1 MLTNIPT
8 ELLRTF
14 LAIAE
19 TGSFSQ
25 AAEQVHRT
33 QSAISMQVKK
43 LEDLLGKIL
52 LNRERKISTLTADGQ
67 ILANYARRI
76 LQLNEEVVSLLKQ
89 PELSGWVQIGL
100 PDDFAPRFLPEILAR
115 FSRTHPR
122 VQVKVIC
129 ESSIDLL
136 KKIKQGDIDLA
147 ITTTLEP
154 DLEDALLLRN
164 EPTFWAYS
172 PQYLAY
178 EQQPL
183 PLALFSDTCSWRRW
197 ATNALDNLQINY
209 RIAYSSSSL
218 IGLQAAVKA
227 GLAITVLSQSA
238 LPSGIQQIPAEVG
251 FPPLPQTSIILHK
264 STQGNQLIV
273 DSLAA
278 HIVEAFGVNQD
289 VGELCQVC

>member
-14 LAIAE
+14 LAITE

-33 QSAISMQVKK
+33 QSAVSMQVKK
-43 LEDLLGKIL
+43 LEEILKKTL
-52 LNRERKISTLTADGQ
+52 LNRERKISTVTADGQ

-76 LQLNEEVVSLLKQ
+76 LLLNEEVVSLLKQ
-89 PELSGWVQIGL
+89 PELSGWIQIGL

-115 FSRTHPR
+115 FARTHPR

-136 KKIKQGDIDLA
+136 KKLKQGDIDLA

-154 DLEDALLLRN
+154 DIEDAQLLRN
-164 EPTFWAYS
+164 EPTFWVYS

-178 EQQPL
+178 QQKPL
-183 PLALFSDTCSWRRW
+183 PLALFPGSCSWRRW
-197 ATNALDNLQINY
+197 ATNVLDNLQIDY

-238 LPSGIQQIPAEVG
+238 LPPDLQRVPADIG
-251 FPPLPQTSIILHK
+251 LPALPQTSIVLHK
-264 STQGNQLIV
+264 STQGNQLII

-278 HIVEAFGVNQD
+278 HIVDAFETSQAAEG
-289 VGELCQVC
+289 CQVCL